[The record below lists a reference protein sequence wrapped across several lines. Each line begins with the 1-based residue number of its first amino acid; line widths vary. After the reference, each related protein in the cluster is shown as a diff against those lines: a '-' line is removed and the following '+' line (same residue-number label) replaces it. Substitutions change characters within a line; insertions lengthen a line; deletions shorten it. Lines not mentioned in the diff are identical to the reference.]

1 MTFLLTTFA
10 YRVIFF
16 MFRALSIYPAKPVLS
31 ALPVLPLMESA
42 SLAGN
47 FGNVNKRL
55 LLAEFDGDRNRKLPY
70 FHPLKLS
77 NYFTQFNI
85 LRRLLCSIQ
94 HFKKSPTDNGGK
106 NKTGEN
112 FPSIQYLPVP
122 ESLEKSL

>member
-1 MTFLLTTFA
+1 MHFMHIYTLHHNSFLNMTFLLTTFA

-55 LLAEFDGDRNRKLPY
+55 LLTEFDGDVA
-70 FHPLKLS
+70 FEA
-77 NYFTQFNI
+77 T
-85 LRRLLCSIQ
+85 
-94 HFKKSPTDNGGK
+94 
-106 NKTGEN
+106 
-112 FPSIQYLPVP
+112 
-122 ESLEKSL
+122 